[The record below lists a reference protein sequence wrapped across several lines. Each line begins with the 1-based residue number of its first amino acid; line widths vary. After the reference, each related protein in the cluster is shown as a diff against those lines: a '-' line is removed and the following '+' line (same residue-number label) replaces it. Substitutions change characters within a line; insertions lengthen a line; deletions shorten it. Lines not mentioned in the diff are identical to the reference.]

1 MFVIGFARLA
11 RRSAEYSFGGSF
23 QERFLDHIA
32 LITSMEATGAPRCGC
47 TEDIPMKKCLLLIV
61 GFVLSTIAV
70 SSQGKPVIVVQAFT
84 TAAGV
89 QLPYDLKLMQ
99 PQLVAEFKVI
109 LGKEFDIAAEAPTT
123 STGTIYTLDG
133 EITGWRPGN
142 AAKRII
148 VGLGSGREASDIHYR
163 VTDASGK
170 QVLER
175 KDTVRTNFF
184 SQGAGSTGTLAHPIA
199 QKIAERIKEAKLK

>member
-1 MFVIGFARLA
+1 MFVIGFAQ
-11 RRSAEYSFGGSF
+11 SGTSFG
-23 QERFLDHIA
+23 RVVVRR
-32 LITSMEATGAPRCGC
+32 LIPGAFPRPISLSSRPWRQRGQPRCGC

-61 GFVLSTIAV
+61 GFVLSTIGV
-70 SSQGKPVIVVQAFT
+70 SSQARPVIVVQAFT

-99 PQLVAEFKVI
+99 PQLVAEFKVM

-123 STGTIYTLDG
+123 SPGTIYTLDG

-163 VTDASGK
+163 VTDASGT
-170 QVLER
+170 QVL
-175 KDTVRTNFF
+175 
-184 SQGAGSTGTLAHPIA
+184 
-199 QKIAERIKEAKLK
+199 